1 MTAKSVA
8 IVLNLV
14 YGQYSGE
21 SDKKQD
27 RENKGQGRDQS
38 AKEGILFLEFKC
50 DRTVQENDRNAEYSG
65 EQDNP
70 YATDRRD
77 PLHVIEM
84 HNERT
89 ASSFRSVIIART
101 KPARTKMADTT
112 KEPLINLY
120 FLIFSSMGLL
130 AAEHF
135 CRFIRINHIDIDPG
149 GEFQPSE
156 IGQIG

>member
-1 MTAKSVA
+1 
-8 IVLNLV
+8 VLNLV

-38 AKEGILFLEFKC
+38 AKEGIPFLKFKC

-89 ASSFRSVIIART
+89 A
-101 KPARTKMADTT
+101 
-112 KEPLINLY
+112 Y
-120 FLIFSSMGLL
+120 LL
-130 AAEHF
+130 KRDHSPNETGK
-135 CRFIRINHIDIDPG
+135 NKNG
-149 GEFQPSE
+149 GHNK
-156 IGQIG
+156 GTAY